1 MQTEN
6 LTNDQYKVLGSSV
19 NIVYYCK
26 FNSCASRVKNVI
38 AEWTHTSSSI
48 ITSLKESHSKLS
60 TEYEDLRKNLSD
72 LSSKLDTLQ
81 SSESELQNHIKD
93 TTTALSSVKMPLV
106 APTTSNATD
115 IVDEYLDCERRKP
128 NLIIYGIPESSGST
142 PDERKLNDKTYFT
155 DLVHSEFKLDNI
167 EITKFVRLGKQ
178 IEGKIRPLLVTLMD
192 SYVRGHLLRN
202 AKTLRN
208 SSSHQ
213 NVYISPDLTPKER
226 EINKLL
232 REQLRRR
239 KEAGESDLIIRRGK
253 IVSKLT
259 STHAT
264 AHSTDNQK

>member
-1 MQTEN
+1 MHTNCEN

-26 FNSCASRVKNVI
+26 FNSCASWVKNVI
-38 AEWTHTSSSI
+38 TEWTHTSSSI
-48 ITSLKESHSKLS
+48 ITPLKESYSKLS
-60 TEYEDLRKNLSD
+60 TEYEDLHKNLSD

-93 TTTALSSVKMPLV
+93 TTTALSSVKMPFV
-106 APTTSNATD
+106 APTTSNPTD
-115 IVDEYLDCERRKP
+115 IVDEYLDRERRKP
-128 NLIIYGIPESSGST
+128 NLIIYGIPEFSGSI
-142 PDERKLNDKTYFT
+142 PDERKLNDKTNFT
-155 DLVHSEFKLDNI
+155 DLVHSEFKLGNI
-167 EITKFVRLGKQ
+167 KITKLVRLGKQ

-192 SYVRGHLLRN
+192 SYVIGHLLQN

-232 REQLRRR
+232 YEQLRRR

-253 IVSKLT
+253 LFL
-259 STHAT
+259 
-264 AHSTDNQK
+264 N